1 MRTFRHHLAITG
13 RPRKSRVVTDP
24 ARVDADRPKRVVRRT
39 LNEYHS
45 HLMAGPRLHSQLT
58 HRALFKLLLAPPM
71 TGSCRPPAVH
81 RLKPKGRRWGRY
93 CSLAKLSTDGR
104 YLREGDG
111 WSRREPVIPACVRG
125 LRSCGKTAVPLAG
138 VVAVSRTH
146 SSGSPAFR
154 MPSRIGSSW
163 ARNL

>member
-71 TGSCRPPAVH
+71 IGSCRPPAVH
-81 RLKPKGRRWGRY
+81 RLKPKGRLWVQKLWGPRQR
-93 CSLAKLSTDGR
+93 SGT
-104 YLREGDG
+104 
-111 WSRREPVIPACVRG
+111 VVVVR
-125 LRSCGKTAVPLAG
+125 KPIEVP
-138 VVAVSRTH
+138 H
-146 SSGSPAFR
+146 DP
-154 MPSRIGSSW
+154 
-163 ARNL
+163 

>member
-58 HRALFKLLLAPPM
+58 HRALFKLLLATPM

-81 RLKPKGRRWGRY
+81 RLKPKGLLWVRY

-104 YLREGDG
+104 YLRVADM
-111 WSRREPVIPACVRG
+111 RRERLNVADRRQAEWGAG
-125 LRSCGKTAVPLAG
+125 LEVFEEKRS
-138 VVAVSRTH
+138 
-146 SSGSPAFR
+146 
-154 MPSRIGSSW
+154 
-163 ARNL
+163 

>member
-1 MRTFRHHLAITG
+1 MREVGVISPGKAVSEEPHLRVLTLYHMRTFRHHLAITG

-58 HRALFKLLLAPPM
+58 HRALFKLLLATPM

-81 RLKPKGRRWGRY
+81 RLKP
-93 CSLAKLSTDGR
+93 
-104 YLREGDG
+104 
-111 WSRREPVIPACVRG
+111 
-125 LRSCGKTAVPLAG
+125 
-138 VVAVSRTH
+138 
-146 SSGSPAFR
+146 
-154 MPSRIGSSW
+154 
-163 ARNL
+163 